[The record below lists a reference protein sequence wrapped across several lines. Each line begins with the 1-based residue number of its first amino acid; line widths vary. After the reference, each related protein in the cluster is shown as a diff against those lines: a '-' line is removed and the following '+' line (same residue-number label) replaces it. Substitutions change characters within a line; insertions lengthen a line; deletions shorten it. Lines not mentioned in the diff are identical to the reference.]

1 MQIVTGYRGQA
12 HITSNDDQGRNQ
24 GVFGQNSYV
33 LSVGSQFAPT
43 LVSANELRIADG
55 EAVMQGVHFRVDPSS
70 FDSVTI
76 TNGTQGMNRKDLV
89 VCRYTKDGS
98 TGVENCEWVVIEG
111 TPTSGTAARPSA
123 VSGDILDGAL
133 VADMPFFEIVLSGIN
148 VTAVNSLFSK
158 LMTMQEIQAL
168 AKTNES
174 GISELNSSLDSISVG
189 FIGEYAATS
198 YTLEQACK
206 AVWDALPNTGT
217 TTMGYFGNSGKVMFM
232 ANRYDSGANG
242 MMQVMRV
249 FSNAIGTLKVVS
261 GVKTFKTIDPDT
273 IDALNSKITTYN
285 TITSTT
291 HTINGRYMK
300 LGYLVVAHGDF
311 RYKSGSY
318 NVETNLPMPIMTAAF
333 IIRNANNGSLGT
345 AYFEAGRIS
354 TYLTT
359 ATLNDGDLV
368 RFSFSYISS
377 QA

>member
-168 AKTNES
+168 AKINES
-174 GISELNSSLDSISVG
+174 GISELNSNSVPLKLLSK
-189 FIGEYAATS
+189 ANS
-198 YTLEQACK
+198 RNYTLHLPSNGRYLIFTVPNGASDMT
-206 AVWDALPNTGT
+206 AVLATV
-217 TTMGYFGNSGKVMFM
+217 Y
-232 ANRYDSGANG
+232 ASGA
-242 MMQVMRV
+242 V
-249 FSNAIGTLKVVS
+249 FINNIS
-261 GVKTFKTIDPDT
+261 G
-273 IDALNSKITTYN
+273 S
-285 TITSTT
+285 TSTT
-291 HTINGRYMK
+291 FTTGTNT
-300 LGYLVVAHGDF
+300 LTASSTNTLTFSVLVVALERSVG
-311 RYKSGSY
+311 
-318 NVETNLPMPIMTAAF
+318 V
-333 IIRNANNGSLGT
+333 NGVT
-345 AYFEAGRIS
+345 IS
-354 TYLTT
+354 
-359 ATLNDGDLV
+359 
-368 RFSFSYISS
+368 
-377 QA
+377 

>member
-174 GISELNSSLDSISVG
+174 
-189 FIGEYAATS
+189 
-198 YTLEQACK
+198 
-206 AVWDALPNTGT
+206 AV
-217 TTMGYFGNSGKVMFM
+217 
-232 ANRYDSGANG
+232 
-242 MMQVMRV
+242 
-249 FSNAIGTLKVVS
+249 
-261 GVKTFKTIDPDT
+261 
-273 IDALNSKITTYN
+273 DALNSNIGNTTALMNTNITQEGSLNIPNYTNYRGLLVIVRADSN
-285 TITSTT
+285 NGVNAFIPKGLYSSIIPLSLNSKNNALVNDGTGYVVSVQGYVQNGVINITSMHISGWT
-291 HTINGRYMK
+291 K
-300 LGYLVVAHGDF
+300 LTVL
-311 RYKSGSY
+311 
-318 NVETNLPMPIMTAAF
+318 
-333 IIRNANNGSLGT
+333 
-345 AYFEAGRIS
+345 AYGVS
-354 TYLTT
+354 
-359 ATLNDGDLV
+359 
-368 RFSFSYISS
+368 
-377 QA
+377 

>member
-89 VCRYTKDGS
+89 ACRYTKDGS

-174 GISELNSSLDSISVG
+174 GISELNSKMLV
-189 FIGEYAATS
+189 
-198 YTLEQACK
+198 K
-206 AVWDALPNTGT
+206 AYIRTTDT
-217 TTMGYFGNSGKVMFM
+217 TTADEIIADGVYMCTGVTTARKFPTSNGIMLVFAYNTNVMFQLYIPHPGTSKPYVRM
-232 ANRYDSGANG
+232 HWDNWSDW
-242 MMQVMRV
+242 MQ
-249 FSNAIGTLKVVS
+249 L
-261 GVKTFKTIDPDT
+261 
-273 IDALNSKITTYN
+273 
-285 TITSTT
+285 
-291 HTINGRYMK
+291 
-300 LGYLVVAHGDF
+300 
-311 RYKSGSY
+311 
-318 NVETNLPMPIMTAAF
+318 
-333 IIRNANNGSLGT
+333 
-345 AYFEAGRIS
+345 
-354 TYLTT
+354 
-359 ATLNDGDLV
+359 
-368 RFSFSYISS
+368 
-377 QA
+377 

>member
-174 GISELNSSLDSISVG
+174 GISELNSNIGNTTALMNTNITQEGSLNIPNYTNYRGLLVIVRADSNNGVNA
-189 FIGEYAATS
+189 FIPKGLYTS
-198 YTLEQACK
+198 IIPL
-206 AVWDALPNTGT
+206 
-217 TTMGYFGNSGKVMFM
+217 S
-232 ANRYDSGANG
+232 
-242 MMQVMRV
+242 
-249 FSNAIGTLKVVS
+249 
-261 GVKTFKTIDPDT
+261 
-273 IDALNSKITTYN
+273 LNSKNNALVNDGTGYVVSVQGYVQNGVIN
-285 TITSTT
+285 ITSMHISGWT
-291 HTINGRYMK
+291 K
-300 LGYLVVAHGDF
+300 LTVL
-311 RYKSGSY
+311 
-318 NVETNLPMPIMTAAF
+318 
-333 IIRNANNGSLGT
+333 
-345 AYFEAGRIS
+345 AYGVS
-354 TYLTT
+354 
-359 ATLNDGDLV
+359 
-368 RFSFSYISS
+368 
-377 QA
+377 

>member
-174 GISELNSSLDSISVG
+174 GISELNSKIVDTQILTFHNVNKIELTIPHAPDTNHFGQILLINTNQESVLLFSIDSNPKVVNVFVTSKTFQYSIS
-189 FIGEYAATS
+189 
-198 YTLEQACK
+198 
-206 AVWDALPNTGT
+206 GT
-217 TTMGYFGNSGKVMFM
+217 KV
-232 ANRYDSGANG
+232 
-242 MMQVMRV
+242 
-249 FSNAIGTLKVVS
+249 
-261 GVKTFKTIDPDT
+261 
-273 IDALNSKITTYN
+273 
-285 TITSTT
+285 TITPSSTLW
-291 HTINGRYMK
+291 G
-300 LGYLVVAHGDF
+300 
-311 RYKSGSY
+311 
-318 NVETNLPMPIMTAAF
+318 MT
-333 IIRNANNGSLGT
+333 
-345 AYFEAGRIS
+345 
-354 TYLTT
+354 
-359 ATLNDGDLV
+359 TLIVTFN
-368 RFSFSYISS
+368 
-377 QA
+377 

>member
-174 GISELNSSLDSISVG
+174 GISELNS
-189 FIGEYAATS
+189 
-198 YTLEQACK
+198 
-206 AVWDALPNTGT
+206 
-217 TTMGYFGNSGKVMFM
+217 
-232 ANRYDSGANG
+232 
-242 MMQVMRV
+242 
-249 FSNAIGTLKVVS
+249 
-261 GVKTFKTIDPDT
+261 
-273 IDALNSKITTYN
+273 KITTY
-285 TITSTT
+285 TTLTSET
-291 HTINGRYMK
+291 HTIVGRYMK
-300 LGYLVVAHGDF
+300 IGYLIIVSGNF
-311 RYKSGSY
+311 TYKSGVF
-318 NVETNLPMPIMTAAF
+318 NVETNLPAPYSAVPF
-333 IIRNANNGSLGT
+333 VIRNSTTGSMGT
-345 AYFEAGRIS
+345 AFFESNHLS
-354 TYLTT
+354 TYLTS
-359 ATLNDGDLV
+359 ATLNDGNTV
-368 RFSFSYISS
+368 RFTFSYIAN
-377 QA
+377 QV

>member
-158 LMTMQEIQAL
+158 LMTMQETQAL

-174 GISELNSSLDSISVG
+174 DISELNSKIAYENFSTQIAFESGAPSSYAGYADISIGKTGYTPISVS
-189 FIGEYAATS
+189 F
-198 YTLEQACK
+198 
-206 AVWDALPNTGT
+206 
-217 TTMGYFGNSGKVMFM
+217 
-232 ANRYDSGANG
+232 
-242 MMQVMRV
+242 
-249 FSNAIGTLKVVS
+249 
-261 GVKTFKTIDPDT
+261 
-273 IDALNSKITTYN
+273 
-285 TITSTT
+285 
-291 HTINGRYMK
+291 
-300 LGYLVVAHGDF
+300 
-311 RYKSGSY
+311 Y
-318 NVETNLPMPIMTAAF
+318 NVP
-333 IIRNANNGSLGT
+333 GSASIDIYSLQMAVPAGT
-345 AYFEAGRIS
+345 ARITYGRNGGGAGYSNTVVIR
-354 TYLTT
+354 
-359 ATLNDGDLV
+359 V
-368 RFSFSYISS
+368 VYIKN
-377 QA
+377 

>member
-174 GISELNSSLDSISVG
+174 DISELNSKMLVKINIRITD
-189 FIGEYAATS
+189 
-198 YTLEQACK
+198 
-206 AVWDALPNTGT
+206 T
-217 TTMGYFGNSGKVMFM
+217 TTADEIIADGVYMCTGVTTERKFPT
-232 ANRYDSGANG
+232 ANG
-242 MMQVMRV
+242 LMLV
-249 FSNAIGTLKVVS
+249 FA
-261 GVKTFKTIDPDT
+261 
-273 IDALNSKITTYN
+273 Y
-285 TITSTT
+285 
-291 HTINGRYMK
+291 
-300 LGYLVVAHGDF
+300 
-311 RYKSGSY
+311 
-318 NVETNLPMPIMTAAF
+318 
-333 IIRNANNGSLGT
+333 NANLVFQIYYPHPGT
-345 AYFEAGRIS
+345 SKPY
-354 TYLTT
+354 
-359 ATLNDGDLV
+359 V
-368 RFSFSYISS
+368 RMHWDNWSNWL
-377 QA
+377 QL